1 MSELNYKKIANKVAD
16 QLKTSGWYD
25 TLRLFLT
32 SEEWVDI
39 IRKLDESRKVKGQW
53 IPKMKDA
60 LRWMQLCPT
69 HKMSCVIVTD
79 IEENMFGLNTGV
91 PMSRYKEGKPFILM
105 SLLFDA
111 INPVH
116 YNGSN
121 NLERWCKQGVL
132 MIPRSPTYTIER
144 SGHHNIW
151 RPFMHYLYDKI
162 NENWPDIP
170 VIFIGSTTIEKGRDM
185 WFNTPNKHYI
195 LIQRTYKKIQ
205 HDDPFTKV
213 NEWLKENNMKQIK
226 W

>member
-1 MSELNYKKIANKVAD
+1 MNEIDHKKVANKVAD

-25 TLRLFLT
+25 ILRLFLT

-39 IRKLDESRKVKGQW
+39 IRKLDESRKLKGSW
-53 IPKMKDA
+53 IPKMKNA
-60 LRWMQLCPT
+60 LRWMQLCPAYNL
-69 HKMSCVIVTD
+69 KCIIVTD
-79 IEENMFGLNTGV
+79 IEENLFGLNTGI
-91 PMSRYKEGKPFILM
+91 PMSRYQEGKPFKLM
-105 SLLFDA
+105 SLLFNA

-132 MIPRSPTYTIER
+132 LMPRSPTWTIER

-151 RPFMHYLYDKI
+151 RPFMHYLYDKV

-170 VIFIGSTTIEKGRDM
+170 VIFIGANTTEKGRDD
-185 WFNTPNKHYI
+185 WFITPNKHYI
-195 LIQRTYKKIQ
+195 HIQRTYQSIK

-213 NEWLKENNMKQIK
+213 NEWLVQNNKKPIK